1 VTTFSKSSIP
11 LMRADTQF
19 AVVDA
24 TLKGYN
30 KWISAHGKTPQQDV
44 CFCVLLRSLSLTKK
58 QEQKRSELETALEAW
73 AMSLLQRNFEVCQV
87 FSSRG
92 EVHLYSLSTRTQF

>member
-1 VTTFSKSSIP
+1 MMALLHLMVGITLHLLERRVNRSKSVTTFSKSSIP

-30 KWISAHGKTPQQDV
+30 KWVSAHGKTPQQDV
-44 CFCVLLRSLSLTKK
+44 RICFYFIL
-58 QEQKRSELETALEAW
+58 
-73 AMSLLQRNFEVCQV
+73 FY
-87 FSSRG
+87 F
-92 EVHLYSLSTRTQF
+92 